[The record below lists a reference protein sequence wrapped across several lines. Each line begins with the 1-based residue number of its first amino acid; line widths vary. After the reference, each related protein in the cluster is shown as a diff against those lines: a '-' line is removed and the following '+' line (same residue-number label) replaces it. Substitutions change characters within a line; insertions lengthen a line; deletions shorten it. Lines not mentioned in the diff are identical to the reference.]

1 MCDNF
6 WSSNLKKIKKLA
18 LRDLQKEDIDLKEEL
33 DFSSNAQPGEAGI
46 LYPMSSNSIKKNY
59 EELIIFLMIKCAPYQ
74 ISPILVRAICNKII
88 ASPELYKDIV
98 EHEDYSVLFDLIT
111 LCQNSP

>member
-1 MCDNF
+1 MGDNF
-6 WSSNLKKIKKLA
+6 WSSNLKKIKELA

-33 DFSSNAQPGEAGI
+33 DFSSNMQPGEAGI
-46 LYPMSSNSIKKNY
+46 LYPMLSESIKKNY
-59 EELIIFLMIKCAPYQ
+59 EELFIFLMIKCAPYQ
-74 ISPILVRAICNKII
+74 ISTILVNTMCKKII
-88 ASPELYKDIV
+88 TSPELYKDIV

>member
-6 WSSNLKKIKKLA
+6 WSSNLKKIKELA

-33 DFSSNAQPGEAGI
+33 DFSSNTQLSETGI
-46 LYPMSSNSIKKNY
+46 LYSMSSNSISY
-59 EELIIFLMIKCAPYQ
+59 EELIVFLMIKCAPYQ
-74 ISPILVRAICNKII
+74 ISPILVRAMCKKII